1 MDIKNIN
8 NINDNIKNCHRFNY
22 YLIKFSPENES
33 IDTFIKSIKE
43 FGNIEINEE
52 KDDDE
57 EERRRKIKRK
67 KRLAN

>member
-8 NINDNIKNCHRFNY
+8 NINDNIKNCNRFNY

-43 FGNIEINEE
+43 FGNIEIN
-52 KDDDE
+52 
-57 EERRRKIKRK
+57 
-67 KRLAN
+67 